1 MPGSFAKSFE
11 ALLTERGNN
20 MLVLLH
26 IENIAVIERADIS
39 FQSGF
44 NALTG
49 ETGAGKSIV
58 IDAISAILGQRAYRD
73 AIRTGSSKAF
83 ISAVFQN
90 VPEYQWFQENG
101 VPISDGEVMIQRE
114 IHADGRNICRVNGVP
129 VTVSVLRGLGNQLI
143 QIHGQHDSA
152 QLFDEE
158 NHLSMLDAF
167 ADHKDLMGRY
177 QTAFQEMDE
186 IRKKIRSLQMDEAEK
201 ARRIETLN
209 FQIQEIARAE
219 LKIGED
225 TDLEE
230 KRRVMRSGEKL
241 MTALSEASAALYGGD
256 DTEGA
261 SALISSARQALAA
274 VANIS
279 DEVEAAF
286 RQVEELSYSVLD
298 AAERVRDLRDS
309 FDFSPGELEA
319 VESRL
324 DVIHRLRRKY
334 GVTCEDILKYM
345 ERCQREL
352 DEIQVSDDTI
362 ARLQID
368 FRKKAKN
375 AKALAAELSASRRKA
390 AEAFSERLISELRQL
405 DMPRVQ
411 FVCQLAP
418 LAHLDLTG
426 ADSCRF
432 MMSANVGE
440 ELRQMNRVA
449 SGGELARIMLAMKN
463 VLSEKDHIPTMIFDE
478 VDTGVSGRAAQ
489 KVAEKLHSVSR
500 GKQVLCVTHLPQ
512 IAAMADTH
520 FLISKAEQ
528 QGRTYTS
535 VTPLDIEGRKGEIA
549 RLIGG
554 AKITEN
560 TMKSAEE
567 MLHRT

>member
-1 MPGSFAKSFE
+1 
-11 ALLTERGNN
+11 
-20 MLVLLH
+20 MLELLH
-26 IENIAVIERADIS
+26 IENIAVIEQADIS

-73 AIRTGSSKAF
+73 AIRTGTNRAF

-90 VPEYQWFQENG
+90 VPEYPWFAENG
-101 VPISDGEVMIQRE
+101 VPVEHGEVLIQRE
-114 IHADGRNICRVNGVP
+114 IHADGKNVCRVNGIP
-129 VTVSVLRGLGNQLI
+129 VTVSILRLLGQQLI

-152 QLFDEE
+152 QLFDEA
-158 NHLSMLDAF
+158 NHLGMLDSF
-167 ADHKDLMGRY
+167 ADHGELMERY
-177 QTAFQEMDE
+177 RDAFLEMDG
-186 IRKKIRSLQMDEAEK
+186 IRRKIRSLQMDEAEK
-201 ARRIETLN
+201 ERKIESLKY
-209 FQIQEIARAE
+209 QIQEIARAE
-219 LKIGED
+219 LKPGED
-225 TDLEE
+225 DELEE

-241 MTALSEASAALYGGD
+241 MTALAEAAAALCGGD
-256 DTEGA
+256 DAEGA
-261 SALISSARQALAA
+261 NALVSGAKHALAS
-274 VANIS
+274 VANVS
-279 DEVEAAF
+279 SEVENVF
-286 RQVEELSYSVLD
+286 RQVEELSYTVLD
-298 AAERVRDLRDS
+298 VAERVRDLRDS
-309 FDFSPGELEA
+309 FDFSPGELEL

-334 GVTCEDILKYM
+334 GATCQEILDYQAG
-345 ERCQREL
+345 CQKEL
-352 DEIQVSDDTI
+352 EEIEISDDTI
-362 ARLQID
+362 AQLQVE
-368 FRKKAKN
+368 FRKKAKA
-375 AKALAAELSASRRKA
+375 AKALAAELTACREKA
-390 AEAFSERLISELRQL
+390 AKIFEERLVSELRQL
-405 DMPRVQ
+405 DMPKVQ
-411 FVCQLAP
+411 FACELSRLP
-418 LAHLDLTG
+418 RLDESG
-426 ADSCRF
+426 EDACRF

-489 KVAEKLHSVSR
+489 KVAEKLHTVSI

-520 FLISKAEQ
+520 FLISKAESG
-528 QGRTYTS
+528 GRTYTS
-535 VTPLDIEGRKGEIA
+535 VTPLDLEGRKSEIA

-567 MLHRT
+567 MLRRE